1 MGMSGGQ
8 ILWRIEL
15 PLAMPLILT
24 GVRLA
29 AVLVIA
35 TAGLW
40 ALTAGGALGRY
51 IVDGFA
57 LQEPEQVVA
66 GAILIAGVAI
76 AVDVAFTV
84 LTRVLTPRQRSDG
97 KARVTTPDE
106 AARIPA

>member
-1 MGMSGGQ
+1 
-8 ILWRIEL
+8 
-15 PLAMPLILT
+15 MPLILT

-66 GAILIAGVAI
+66 GAILIALLAI
-76 AVDVAFTV
+76 AVDVAFSV
-84 LTRVLTPRQRSDG
+84 LTRVLTPRQRSEG
-97 KARVTTPDE
+97 SRVAAAPDE
-106 AARIPA
+106 PGRVAA

>member
-1 MGMSGGQ
+1 
-8 ILWRIEL
+8 
-15 PLAMPLILT
+15 
-24 GVRLA
+24 
-29 AVLVIA
+29 VIA
-35 TAGLW
+35 TGGLW

-84 LTRVLTPRQRSDG
+84 LTRALTPRQRSDG
-97 KARVTTPDE
+97 QGRVITPDE